1 MKRKYHLVR
10 KKLPEG
16 GYITT
21 IPELPGC
28 VVVARSLNQEQSI
41 LPQAIAAY
49 LALAKESGIQL
60 PTDSHESFTIS
71 LITIEL

>member
-10 KKLPEG
+10 KRLPDG
-16 GYITT
+16 GYETT
-21 IPELPGC
+21 IPELRGL
-28 VVVARSLNQEQSI
+28 VVLARSLNQEQQV

-60 PTDSHESFTIS
+60 PTDLHDTYTMS
-71 LITIEL
+71 LITIDV

>member
-10 KKLPEG
+10 KKLPDG
-16 GYITT
+16 GYVTT
-21 IPELPGC
+21 VPELPGC
-28 VVVARSLNQEQSI
+28 VVLARSLNQEQQV

-60 PTDSHESFTIS
+60 PTDSHESYTIS
-71 LITIEL
+71 LITIDL

>member
-10 KKLPEG
+10 KRLPDG
-16 GYITT
+16 GYLTS

-28 VVVARSLNQEQSI
+28 IVLARSLNQEQKI

-60 PTDSHESFTIS
+60 PTDSHEIYTMS
-71 LITIEL
+71 LITIDV